1 MDISQEKDIKQED
14 DIQEMKAGEI
24 DYANEDIIRLLDE
37 PSDLSI
43 DEKEWLRNQGCE
55 TEEEV

>member
-1 MDISQEKDIKQED
+1 
-14 DIQEMKAGEI
+14 MKAGEI